1 MDTVGPYRILRR
13 LGAGGMGE
21 VFLADDPKFGRQVA
35 LKRPSARAGDSP
47 AADERV
53 RQEARAVGALS
64 HPNIAAIFD
73 VFDVDGRP
81 HIVMEY
87 VEGETLAQVTA
98 RGPVELSRAV
108 DISLQLVDALV
119 EAHAHGVVHRDLK
132 PGNIILTAA
141 DRVKVLDFGLAK
153 MIHVPGS
160 PTSARGP
167 ATTGL
172 AMGSPGYM
180 SPEQIV
186 GTRVDQR
193 TDIYT
198 AGIVMF
204 QLVTGRAPFDQSDA
218 LGRALSALE
227 HSAPPRADAMN
238 PAVPSIFADVIAR
251 AMAREPEKR
260 FQRAEDLR
268 DALIR
273 AKAGD

>member
-1 MDTVGPYRILRR
+1 
-13 LGAGGMGE
+13 MGE
-21 VFLADDPKFGRQVA
+21 VFLADDAKFGRQVA
-35 LKRPSARAGDSP
+35 LKRPSTRAGDSP
-47 AADERV
+47 EADERV

-87 VEGETLAQVTA
+87 VEGETLSQVTA
-98 RGPVELSRAV
+98 RGPIEPARAI
-108 DISLQLVDALV
+108 DISLQLADALV

-153 MIHVPGS
+153 VSHAPGAPS
-160 PTSARGP
+160 RGGAP
-167 ATTGL
+167 SGVL
-172 AMGSPGYM
+172 LGSPGYM

-186 GTRVDQR
+186 GTRVDHR
-193 TDIYT
+193 TDIYA

-204 QLVTGRAPFDQSDA
+204 QLVTGRPPFNESDA
-218 LGRALSALE
+218 LGRALSALGHAE
-227 HSAPPRADAMN
+227 PPRADAIN
-238 PAVPSIFADVIAR
+238 PAVPVVLADVIGR

-260 FQRAEDLR
+260 FQRAEELR
-268 DALIR
+268 EALTR
-273 AKAGD
+273 AKAGG

>member
-1 MDTVGPYRILRR
+1 MVETVGPYRIIRP

-21 VFLADDPKFGRQVA
+21 VLLADDPKFGRQVA
-35 LKRPSARAGDSP
+35 LKRPSTRAGDSP

-73 VFDVDGRP
+73 VFDLDGRP

-87 VEGETLAQVTA
+87 VEGETLAQVAA
-98 RGPVELSRAV
+98 RGPVEVPRAI
-108 DISLQLVDALV
+108 DISLQIVDALV

-132 PGNIILTAA
+132 PGNIILTAD

-153 MIHVPGS
+153 MIHVPGA
-160 PTSARGP
+160 PARAAGTSGVA
-167 ATTGL
+167 L
-172 AMGSPGYM
+172 GSPGYM

-204 QLVTGRAPFDQSDA
+204 QLVTGRAPFNEPDA

-227 HSAPPRADAMN
+227 HSEPPRADAIN
-238 PAVPSIFADVIAR
+238 PDVPVLLADVIAR

-260 FQRAEDLR
+260 FQRAEELR
-268 DALIR
+268 EALTR
-273 AKAGD
+273 AKAGG